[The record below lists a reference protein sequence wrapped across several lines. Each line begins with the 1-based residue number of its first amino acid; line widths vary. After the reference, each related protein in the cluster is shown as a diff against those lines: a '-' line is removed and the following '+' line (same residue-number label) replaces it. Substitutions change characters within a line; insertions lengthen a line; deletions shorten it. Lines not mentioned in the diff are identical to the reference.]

1 MLSSVRNFGLLKPTK
16 SRWKFYFT
24 RHLLRS
30 NFVVDTFPIQ
40 SKRWIILFLAG
51 TPSGKCRIS
60 QVINNN
66 RQLMYLTKEAHD
78 CQLWIELPAECRPL
92 HSGAFW
98 KGNWAV
104 IRECAVHKD
113 EGHWV
118 LAVGALTTWRFRF
131 PVEPQKFLKGWGV
144 GGGRWGKVL
153 CKKQNVNFVPR
164 ALLISNGR
172 APLVRVLKDPCLP
185 KMACSKSQGEKK
197 QNSNW
202 KRLFIIYT
210 IKNWAVKMIV
220 FFLYS

>member
-1 MLSSVRNFGLLKPTK
+1 M
-16 SRWKFYFT
+16 
-24 RHLLRS
+24 LRS

-51 TPSGKCRIS
+51 TTSGKCRIS
-60 QVINNN
+60 QDINNN

-104 IRECAVHKD
+104 SIRCTQD

-118 LAVGALTTWRFRF
+118 LAVGAPTIWRFRF
-131 PVEPQKFLKGWGV
+131 LVEPQKFLKGWGV

-164 ALLISNGR
+164 ELLISNGR
-172 APLVRVLKDPCLP
+172 APLVRVLKDPRTRTENVYSSFIPLKTGRLKWLLYFFCTV
-185 KMACSKSQGEKK
+185 KSD
-197 QNSNW
+197 
-202 KRLFIIYT
+202 
-210 IKNWAVKMIV
+210 IKE
-220 FFLYS
+220 